1 VCRIWPSS
9 SLPVGTYPIPNLQDG
24 YLQELVSLFLSS
36 TLQPEKHMAMFSA
49 SEYLCSLGT
58 FLDIYRLI
66 NVSAVSFGP
75 LEVVIQLEF
84 GLMYGT
90 YPILYNA
97 AIIIKKI

>member
-1 VCRIWPSS
+1 
-9 SLPVGTYPIPNLQDG
+9 
-24 YLQELVSLFLSS
+24 
-36 TLQPEKHMAMFSA
+36 
-49 SEYLCSLGT
+49 
-58 FLDIYRLI
+58 
-66 NVSAVSFGP
+66 VSAVSFGP